1 MLRPHTGPSASAAAW
16 LPPSA
21 LRTGPRC
28 GPCCA
33 SCRCAT
39 PYRFSWRRRRR
50 GRPPR
55 SSCPRAR
62 ARRSDASWQPA
73 SRLASR
79 RRFLR
84 IRIPPKT
91 LSSIHG
97 VATFP
102 RIHPPLD
109 GKTPTPPQKKI
120 QGIKT
125 KIQTGHLHKTVDDT
139 LQVNPSRNVRR
150 IRNRRNSHFLKYRRV
165 LFSKI
170 QFILPSRRNSSR
182 APDRSIREFNSP
194 ICRRNQVVVCTLA
207 YFRLK
212 RTLPTKAH
220 REQF

>member
-1 MLRPHTGPSASAAAW
+1 MTPPGSQHLALPLVGDSCVFVSHQRPFPQSMVLRRSLESTPPLTAKR
-16 LPPSA
+16 LPP
-21 LRTGPRC
+21 P
-28 GPCCA
+28 
-33 SCRCAT
+33 
-39 PYRFSWRRRRR
+39 
-50 GRPPR
+50 
-55 SSCPRAR
+55 
-62 ARRSDASWQPA
+62 
-73 SRLASR
+73 
-79 RRFLR
+79 
-84 IRIPPKT
+84 
-91 LSSIHG
+91 
-97 VATFP
+97 
-102 RIHPPLD
+102 
-109 GKTPTPPQKKI
+109 KKI

-194 ICRRNQVVVCTLA
+194 ICRRNQVVVCMLA